1 MVHGFQYHHP
11 MKNVFILL
19 AMLFGLAAGC
29 RVSDVREMEVRVP
42 AMASDAD
49 VQKIRAALSQLG
61 GVNMEKLVFDTAG
74 RTIKVRYESMVVA
87 HKNIE
92 IAIAEAGYDANDI
105 KAIPPTPAR

>member
-1 MVHGFQYHHP
+1 MAHGFQYHP
-11 MKNVFILL
+11 SMKNIFILL
-19 AMLFGLAAGC
+19 VLLFGLAAGC

-49 VQKIRAALSQLG
+49 VQKIRSALSHLG
-61 GVNMEKLVFDTAG
+61 GINMEKLEFDTAG

-105 KAIPPTPAR
+105 KAIPPAPAR